1 MFTAN
6 NALNI
11 FPELTK
17 INLVEV
23 ENVVTVQRAECSVSD
38 CKRTI

>member
-11 FPELTK
+11 FPELE

-23 ENVVTVQRAECSVSD
+23 ENVVTVQRAERSVSD